1 MSTLAFVMFGRGRH
15 ARTQRLDKV
24 LYLLRLGPDHHE
36 ILQRIYGKLK
46 ELGAKFVDRRAYGTW
61 QMTAA
66 YVR

>member
-1 MSTLAFVMFGRGRH
+1 MVGNRAAS
-15 ARTQRLDKV
+15 QSLDKV
-24 LYLLRLGPDHHE
+24 LYVLRLGLDHHE
-36 ILQRIYGKLK
+36 VLQRIYGKLK